1 MPLLFDITRLV
12 IGFVLLMKGADWLIH
27 GSGVIARR
35 LGVSPLVIGLTVVAF
50 GTSAPEL
57 AASLGAV
64 AEGKLDIPIGN
75 VVGSNI
81 ANVGLILGMVALFAP
96 FPCESSVV
104 RKDVLIMLGVTLVG
118 IWLLSDARITRLEA
132 GALAAG
138 LAGFVSWT
146 YLASKGDPEGFGNEV
161 VREAEREFT
170 PGPIGPAAL
179 FAVGG
184 AIGLAAGS
192 WLLVGGAVGIAGVL
206 GVPQYIIALVLL
218 AIGTSIP
225 ELFATFAA
233 VRKGEPDLAVGNVL
247 GSNVFNLLA
256 VLGITGLFSDLV
268 APAAALSRDLMVM
281 GGAALVCVPFLAIGR
296 RLTRWEGGALLLG
309 YTAYIVFV
317 STR

>member
-1 MPLLFDITRLV
+1 MTLLLDLIFVVVGL
-12 IGFVLLMKGADWLIH
+12 VLLVKGADWLIH
-27 GSGVIARR
+27 GAGVIARR

-64 AEGKLDIPIGN
+64 ANGELDIPIGN

-81 ANVGLILGMVALFAP
+81 ANVGLILGMVALIAP

-104 RKDVLIMLGVTLVG
+104 RKDVFIMLGVTIVG
-118 IWLLSDARITRLEA
+118 GALLWDARITRLEA

-138 LAGFVSWT
+138 LAGFVAWT
-146 YLASKGDPEGFGNEV
+146 YAASKGDPEGFGGEV

-170 PGPIGPAAL
+170 PGPLLPALLLAAAGAAAL
-179 FAVGG
+179 AGG
-184 AIGLAAGS
+184 A
-192 WLLVGGAVGIAGVL
+192 WLLVEGAVGIAGRL
-206 GVPQYIIALVLL
+206 GVPEYIIALVLL

-233 VRKGEPDLAVGNVL
+233 VRKHEPDLAVGNVL

-256 VLGITGLFSDLV
+256 VLGITGLFSDLQ
-268 APAAALSRDLMVM
+268 APAGALARDLPVM
-281 GGAALVCVPFLAIGR
+281 GGFALACVPLLAVGR
-296 RLTRWEGGALLLG
+296 RLTRWEGGLLLAAYAG
-309 YTAYIVFV
+309 YIAFIA
-317 STR
+317 TR